1 MKLLQERLQTDAA
14 MVFFG
19 PHPPFKNFVGLRL
32 ELDEACVGLL
42 WKAHFKKAAKQQE
55 TKQKQKSQKV
65 LAVKVS
71 IVLA

>member
-1 MKLLQERLQTDAA
+1 MATNWCSNGFFLAPTPLL
-14 MVFFG
+14 
-19 PHPPFKNFVGLRL
+19 KIFVGLRL